1 MIFHPSGKY
10 LISASD
16 DKTIRTWDLTSGR
29 CIKTLEAHDHFVT
42 TMAWGRAPA
51 AGGGATSNGTNGVG
65 GAKEGK
71 GEDVA
76 QFVNVVATGSVDLT
90 VKVTLQSPFSFPQ

>member
-1 MIFHPSGKY
+1 
-10 LISASD
+10 
-16 DKTIRTWDLTSGR
+16 
-29 CIKTLEAHDHFVT
+29 
-42 TMAWGRAPA
+42 MAWGRAPA

-71 GEDVA
+71 GEEVA

-90 VKVTLQSPFSFPQ
+90 VKVRSSLFSLPFLAPRVLGVDEFSFSLIP